1 MFQSIVMPNVLYGFV
16 ASSSDL
22 NNVQYFLDRC
32 YKCRY
37 ISRKLNIRELLERS
51 DCHIFRKALRTNSP
65 LVKILP
71 ERNF

>member
-1 MFQSIVMPNVLYGFV
+1 MPNVLRGFV

-37 ISRKLNIRELLERS
+37 VSRKLNIRELLERS

>member
-1 MFQSIVMPNVLYGFV
+1 MFCMVLYVLYGFV

>member
-1 MFQSIVMPNVLYGFV
+1 MPNVLYGFV

-22 NNVQYFLDRC
+22 NNVQYFLDKR

>member
-1 MFQSIVMPNVLYGFV
+1 MPNVLHGFV

>member
-1 MFQSIVMPNVLYGFV
+1 MFCMVLYVLYGFV
-16 ASSSDL
+16 ASSFDL

-71 ERNF
+71 ETNF